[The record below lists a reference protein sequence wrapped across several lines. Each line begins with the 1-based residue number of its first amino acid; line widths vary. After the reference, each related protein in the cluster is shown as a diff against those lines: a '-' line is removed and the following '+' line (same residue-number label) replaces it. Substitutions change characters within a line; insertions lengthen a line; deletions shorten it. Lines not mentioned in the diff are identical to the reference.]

1 MTKWILVLLLLAN
14 VILFSVMQW
23 GRELTVD
30 AEIPSVQTEFNP
42 QMIQLLS
49 GVPSAVAPAE
59 PVVVTTAVGSA
70 VTEIQPASILSQEL
84 KVVPKQHKQC
94 AAWGEFSGKG
104 LAQVQAELA
113 ALVPAESLMQ
123 TTVEHTSGYWVY
135 IPPLKKKAEVQNKI
149 EQLKK
154 LGVEDYFVVLENG
167 AWFNAISLG
176 VFRTEKSAQRYL
188 ESLKVKGVRTAQVGE
203 RKSKLKFT
211 QFSLKNLDA
220 ASADKIRL
228 LQKEFPDSELK
239 IENCN

>member
-1 MTKWILVLLLLAN
+1 MTKWILGLLLLAN
-14 VILFSVMQW
+14 IILFSVMQW

-30 AEIPSVQTEFNP
+30 AEIPSVQTELNP
-42 QMIQLLS
+42 ELIQMLS
-49 GVPSAVAPAE
+49 GVPDTVVQVAPE
-59 PVVVTTAVGSA
+59 VVTTAVGSA
-70 VTEIQPASILSQEL
+70 VIEIQPASILSQEL
-84 KVVPKQHKQC
+84 KVVPKLHKQC
-94 AAWGEFSGKG
+94 ATWGEFSGKG

-113 ALVPAESLMQ
+113 ALVPEENLIQ
-123 TTVEHTSGYWVY
+123 TTVEHASGYWVY
-135 IPPLKKKAEVQNKI
+135 IPPLKKKTEVQSKI

-188 ESLKVKGVRTAQVGE
+188 ESLKLKGVRTAQVGE

-211 QFSLKNLDA
+211 QFSVKNLDA
-220 ASADKIRL
+220 VSADKIRL

-239 IENCN
+239 MENCN

>member
-1 MTKWILVLLLLAN
+1 MTKWILGLLLLVN

-23 GRELTVD
+23 GRELAVD
-30 AEIPSVQTEFNP
+30 AEIPTVRAEFNAEN
-42 QMIQLLS
+42 IQLLS
-49 GVPSAVAPAE
+49 GIPSAVVQTASE
-59 PVVVTTAVGSA
+59 VVTTAVGSS

-84 KVVPKQHKQC
+84 KVVPKELKQC

-113 ALVPAESLMQ
+113 ALVLAENLIQ
-123 TTVEHTSGYWVY
+123 TTVEHASGYWVY
-135 IPPLKKKAEVQNKI
+135 IPPLKKKAEVQSKI

-154 LGVEDYFVVLENG
+154 MGVDDYFVVLENG

-188 ESLKVKGVRTAQVGE
+188 ESLKLKGVRTAQVGE

-211 QFSLKNLDA
+211 QFSLKNLDGA
-220 ASADKIRL
+220 GVDKIRS
-228 LQKEFPDSELK
+228 LQREFPDSELK